1 MNEDTICHG
10 IVREESLWMGSRLGY
25 TKHKV
30 LETIVKGGGNRI
42 REVGKE
48 VYGEN
53 TLGEIIKVKANTGE

>member
-42 REVGKE
+42 REVGK
-48 VYGEN
+48 
-53 TLGEIIKVKANTGE
+53 